1 MSSQAYGVTLTT
13 PGVALLFTG
22 AVVNDAR
29 TRQAGCMPR
38 STVTFVCAQCG
49 GETLRWAGQCP
60 YCQAWNTLQEF
71 EVRKP
76 PPGRRGKEARSVS
89 SSPSPA
95 RATPVTEI
103 SAEAAPRLR
112 LEWGELNRVLGG
124 GIVPGSLVLVGGE
137 PGVGKSTLL
146 MHAAHQIEGKV
157 LYVSGEESNQQVQ
170 MRAARLG
177 ALSPDILLL
186 AENDLD
192 VIADTISAEA
202 PQLAIVDSI
211 QTVAD
216 SAISGSAGSVTQVR
230 ESAARLM
237 RLAKETGVP
246 IFLVGHVTKEGAI
259 AGPRVL
265 EHIVDTVLYLEGD
278 RRQELRLLRAM
289 KNRFGSAE
297 EIGVFAMG
305 ERGLEEVPDPSAAM
319 LSQAGTAS
327 AGTAVVV
334 VMEGTR
340 PLLIEIQSLVN
351 KRNDSVPPRRVA
363 NGFDVNRVHML
374 LAVLDRRGQTPLG
387 THDVFVNVAGGIRI
401 TEPAADLGLALSL
414 AGNQRSQPMPE
425 GLVVLGELGLAGEVR
440 RVSQTERRLNEAAR
454 HGFTH
459 ALIPSGSRT
468 GRPAG
473 LHIREVRTVAEAIS
487 VLFPKPIHSG
497 AFIEEAEVPVS

>member
-1 MSSQAYGVTLTT
+1 
-13 PGVALLFTG
+13 
-22 AVVNDAR
+22 
-29 TRQAGCMPR
+29 MPR
-38 STVTFVCAQCG
+38 SSVTFVCAQCG

-60 YCQAWNTLQEF
+60 YCQAWNTLQE
-71 EVRKP
+71 VQARKP
-76 PPGRRGKEARSVS
+76 EPGRRSTRESRGGS
-89 SSPSPA
+89 STPAPA
-95 RATPVTEI
+95 RATPVTEV
-103 SAEAAPRLR
+103 SSDAAPRRR
-112 LEWGELNRVLGG
+112 LAWDELNRVLGG

-146 MHAAHQIEGKV
+146 MHAAHQVVGAGDGKV

-177 ALSPDILLL
+177 ALDGGILLL

-192 VIADTISAEA
+192 VICDTIAAEA

-216 SAISGSAGSVTQVR
+216 GAVNGSAGSVTQVR

-246 IFLVGHVTKEGAI
+246 VFLVGHVTKEGAI

-305 ERGLEEVPDPSAAM
+305 ERGLEEVSDPSAAI
-319 LSQAGTAS
+319 LSQAGTAA

-334 VMEGTR
+334 IMEGTR

-363 NGFDVNRVHML
+363 NGIDINRVHML
-374 LAVLDRRGQTPLG
+374 LAVLDRRGRTPLG
-387 THDVFVNVAGGIRI
+387 TSDVFVNVAGGIRV
-401 TEPAADLGLALSL
+401 TEPAADLGLALSI
-414 AGNQRSQPMPE
+414 AGNQRNQPLPE

-440 RVSQTERRLNEAAR
+440 RVGQTERRLQEAAR
-454 HGFTH
+454 HGFTR

-473 LHIREVRTVAEAIS
+473 LVVTEVRTLAEAIS
-487 VLFPKPIHSG
+487 ALLPKPIHSG